1 MTLAPAFAAPPPQV
15 MACVMLLVGAGTGLV
30 ALVVTGAPLGYALF
44 RGVEALQQ
52 ARGGGRR

>member
-1 MTLAPAFAAPPPQV
+1 

-52 ARGGGRR
+52 ARSGGRR